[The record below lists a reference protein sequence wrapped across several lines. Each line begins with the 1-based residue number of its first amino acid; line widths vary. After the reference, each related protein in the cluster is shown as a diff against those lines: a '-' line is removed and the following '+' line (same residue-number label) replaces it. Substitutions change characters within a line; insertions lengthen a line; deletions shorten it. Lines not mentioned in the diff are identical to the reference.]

1 MCFGILV
8 IGRRAK
14 CNPTVA
20 ELKRPPRCRRSGKPA
35 ELKRPPACRT
45 ITAVVHVHELWD
57 PLAHNDAR
65 CRWIGK
71 PAELNRPPACRTRVN
86 QLRVRGRR

>member
-45 ITAVVHVHELWD
+45 ITAIHE
-57 PLAHNDAR
+57 
-65 CRWIGK
+65 
-71 PAELNRPPACRTRVN
+71 RPPHTLALGGAVGIEY
-86 QLRVRGRR
+86 LRQTVSQPTEHLAG

>member
-20 ELKRPPRCRRSGKPA
+20 ELKRPPLCRRSGKPA

-45 ITAVVHVHELWD
+45 ITAVVQVHEF
-57 PLAHNDAR
+57 
-65 CRWIGK
+65 
-71 PAELNRPPACRTRVN
+71 
-86 QLRVRGRR
+86 

>member
-20 ELKRPPRCRRSGKPA
+20 ELKRTPRCRRSGKPA

-45 ITAVVHVHELWD
+45 ITAVVEVHELWD
-57 PLAHNDAR
+57 PLAHTPGAGGLESRRSSTAR
-65 CRWIGK
+65 RR
-71 PAELNRPPACRTRVN
+71 A
-86 QLRVRGRR
+86 GRE

>member
-20 ELKRPPRCRRSGKPA
+20 ELKRTPRCRRSGKPA

-45 ITAVVHVHELWD
+45 ITAVVEVHELWD
-57 PLAHNDAR
+57 PLLHMTPGAGGLESRRSSTAR
-65 CRWIGK
+65 RR
-71 PAELNRPPACRTRVN
+71 A
-86 QLRVRGRR
+86 GRE